1 MFSFHF
7 CYLQVQT
14 LFPQG
19 PCPYYTTG
27 TCVNITGNTGTQCV
41 ITLFYQNCNYIKKKK
56 NKKKTFITSCIV
68 ALFICFVNN
77 KIISVLSTYATYN
90 GFID

>member
-56 NKKKTFITSCIV
+56 KTFITSCIV
-68 ALFICFVNN
+68 ALLICFVNN
-77 KIISVLSTYATYN
+77 KIIPVLSTYATYN